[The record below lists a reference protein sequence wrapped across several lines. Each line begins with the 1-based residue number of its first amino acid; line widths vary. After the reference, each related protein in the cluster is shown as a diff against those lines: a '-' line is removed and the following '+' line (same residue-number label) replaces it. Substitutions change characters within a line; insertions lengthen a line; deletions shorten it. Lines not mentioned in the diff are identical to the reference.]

1 MAQKVTSNEIIYSA
15 DLVAKQA
22 MNRLDKDSL
31 WLHKNGYGQWSAAVS
46 NMRHKIET
54 ALHELVSEVLEA

>member
-1 MAQKVTSNEIIYSA
+1 MAQKVTPKEIIYNA
-15 DLVAKQA
+15 DLAAKQA

-31 WLHKNGYGQWSAAVS
+31 WLHENGYGQWSAALS

-54 ALHELVSEVLEA
+54 ALHELVNEVLEG